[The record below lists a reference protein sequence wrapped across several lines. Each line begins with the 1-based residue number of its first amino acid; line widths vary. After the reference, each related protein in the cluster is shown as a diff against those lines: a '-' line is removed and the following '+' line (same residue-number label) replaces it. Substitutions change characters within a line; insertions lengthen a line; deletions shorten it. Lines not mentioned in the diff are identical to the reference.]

1 MIGSIHLDI
10 FSLEIIAELFNR
22 LVDFG
27 GIDGVGLACCEADDK
42 HVRIVL
48 VDRKFHHPSEAVVGT
63 SLIERTGSPAGS
75 AGAAPLR

>member
-1 MIGSIHLDI
+1 MTS

-48 VDRKFHHPSEAVVGT
+48 VDRKFHHTVG
-63 SLIERTGSPAGS
+63 SGGRHQLDRKDRIPAGS